1 MIKELSLRILPEE
14 AANEASLRRV
24 VCRETGEKP
33 ETIRAVRV
41 LKRSIDARQHTVWV
55 NVTVR
60 AFIDE
65 EPAEAEF
72 TPVEYRDVS
81 TAKPVV
87 VVGAGPGGLFAALR
101 LIELGLHPIV
111 IERGKDVRRRKIDIA
126 RISREHTVDPESNY
140 CFGEGGAGAY
150 SDGKLYTRS
159 KKRGSVDRI
168 LRIFCQHGA
177 STAILSDVHPHI
189 ETDKLDKSN
198 TLPYKRSTSMPSLQ
212 SY

>member
-1 MIKELSLRILPEE
+1 MIKELSLRILPEKTT
-14 AANEASLRRV
+14 NEASLHRV

-33 ETIRAVRV
+33 ETVCAVRV

-55 NVTVR
+55 NVTVH

-126 RISREHTVDPESNY
+126 RISQ
-140 CFGEGGAGAY
+140 
-150 SDGKLYTRS
+150 
-159 KKRGSVDRI
+159 
-168 LRIFCQHGA
+168 IF
-177 STAILSDVHPHI
+177 I
-189 ETDKLDKSN
+189 
-198 TLPYKRSTSMPSLQ
+198 
-212 SY
+212 